1 MKVAIAGISGFV
13 GKHLH
18 KYLLQKGYEVV
29 PVSRAHFR
37 LSVEELAAYFNG
49 VDAVINLSGSPVIKR
64 WTKKNRKEI
73 LNSRIETTARL
84 IDVFNIMK
92 QRPSVFI
99 NASAIGIYSYRDSHD
114 EKSVVFG
121 DNFLA
126 EIVQQW
132 ENAALGAKEAIE
144 RVCIAR
150 LGVVFGAEG
159 GAFPKLVLPF
169 KWGVGGRIGNG
180 KQAVSFIHIND
191 VVRAFEHLLTSNS
204 ASGIY
209 NFTAPNYTTN
219 GEMSKVLASS
229 LGKPMWLTVP
239 VAMLKI
245 IYGKASQVIVG
256 GEKVIP
262 KRLLDEGFTFNF
274 SDITT
279 TVNDLL

>member
-1 MKVAIAGISGFV
+1 MKIAIAGVTGFV
-13 GKHLH
+13 GVHLND
-18 KYLLQKGYEVV
+18 YLQQSGHEVV
-29 PVSRAHFR
+29 AVTRNHFKFSVLNLSRY
-37 LSVEELAAYFNG
+37 LQG
-49 VDAVINLSGSPVIKR
+49 VDAVINLSGSPVINR
-64 WTKKNRKEI
+64 WTKKNRAII
-73 LNSRIETTARL
+73 LQSRVETTSKLVEAFS
-84 IDVFNIMK
+84 VMTEKPNI
-92 QRPSVFI
+92 FI
-99 NASAIGIYSYRDSHD
+99 NASAIGIYDYVNLHSEHS
-114 EKSVVFG
+114 EMFG
-121 DNFLA
+121 ENFLSQV
-126 EIVQQW
+126 VQQW
-132 ENAALGAKEAIE
+132 EDAAFSAKETIN

-150 LGVVFGAEG
+150 LGVVFGADG
-159 GAFPKLVLPF
+159 GAFPKLALPF

-219 GEMSKVLASS
+219 GEMSKVLATS
-229 LGKPMWLTVP
+229 LGKPMWFTVP

-245 IYGKASQVIVG
+245 VYGKASQVIVG

-274 SDITT
+274 PDITT